1 MILIAESGS
10 TKTDW
15 KWIDSGESFQTSGYN
30 PYVQGMDSIIK
41 ILDSELLPLLEN
53 QNPNAI
59 YFYGSGFS
67 HPDFNNALRKWFL
80 SHTTAGICEVEHD
93 LLGAAR
99 AICLNAAGIA
109 VILGTGSN
117 SCLYDGQQIIAH
129 KGGHGYLFGD
139 EGSGADLG
147 KRLVKA
153 VLDQEFP
160 PSLSEE
166 ILDRL
171 QCQSPVELRN
181 RIHGKP
187 KPNVSL
193 AALAPLV
200 LELASHPEIESLI
213 LNSFRAFCQTTLLRY
228 PEIETVSPGFTGSI
242 AIHFQ
247 QYLLRVL
254 KEYGLNPSI
263 FVDKPIDRL
272 ALYHERFR

>member
-15 KWIDSGESFQTSGYN
+15 KWIGSGESFQTSGYN
-30 PYVQGMDSIIK
+30 PYVQGMDSILK
-41 ILDSELLPLLEN
+41 ILGSELLPLLEN

-67 HPDFNNALRKWFL
+67 HPDFNNALQKWFL

-99 AICLNAAGIA
+99 AICLKSAGIA

-117 SCLYDGQQIIAH
+117 SCLYDGQQIIDH

-153 VLDQEFP
+153 VLDKEFSA
-160 PSLSEE
+160 SLSEE
-166 ILDRL
+166 ILARL

-187 KPNVSL
+187 KPNVAL

-200 LELASHPEIESLI
+200 LELASQPGIETII
-213 LNSFRAFCQTTLLRY
+213 LNSFRDFCKTTLLRY
-228 PEIETVSPGFTGSI
+228 PEIEKLPLGFTGSVSI
-242 AIHFQ
+242 YFQ
-247 QYLLRVL
+247 KFLIQVL
-254 KEYGLNPSI
+254 EEFNLKPTL
-263 FVDKPIDRL
+263 FVEKPIDRL